1 MKTSATKTTLRLL
14 PLLLGFFVMGFC
26 DIVGIIS
33 DYVQRAFHWSDVLTG
48 FVPSM
53 VFIWFLFFSI
63 PAGNAM
69 NRIGRK
75 NTVLVSLV
83 VTVVGMVLPLVAYNT
98 TTCMLAFALLGIG
111 NAILQVSLNPL
122 LRNVLSNDRYLT
134 SGMTAGQVVKAV
146 SSLCGP
152 EIVVFVVARFGDGH
166 WYYSFPVLGAIT
178 IVTAVWLWLT
188 PIEHEKDSGS
198 PLAVMGTFSLL
209 ADRTVLLLFV
219 GILAVVGLDV
229 AVNYMGSKLMSA
241 RFLWEAAD
249 CKYAPQTY
257 FFMRTIGALLGSV
270 LLARIDAVRYFRV
283 NIVLCIVSIALLIVS
298 PSATMALACIGG
310 IGFFA
315 SSVFSIV
322 YSVAMQR
329 RPEYA
334 NEISGLMVTAISG
347 GALVTPVIGYCME
360 LAGINGG
367 LYVIMA
373 CAIYLAVCAFA
384 VRNKTKENE

>member
-1 MKTSATKTTLRLL
+1 MMKSKTIIALL
-14 PLLLGFFVMGFC
+14 PLMLSFFVMGFC
-26 DIVGIIS
+26 DIVGILS
-33 DYVQRAFHWSDVLTG
+33 DYVQRAFHWSDAMTG

-63 PAGNAM
+63 PAGNIM

-75 NTVLVSLV
+75 TTVLVSLA
-83 VTVVGMVLPLVAYNT
+83 VTVVGMALPLVAYTT
-98 TTCMLAFALLGIG
+98 TTCMAAFALLGIG

-122 LRNVLSNDRYLT
+122 LANVLTNDRYLT
-134 SGMTAGQVVKAV
+134 SGMTAGQVIKAL

-152 EIVVFVVARFGDGH
+152 ELVVLVVARYGEGH
-166 WYYSFPVLGAIT
+166 WYYCFPVLGLVT
-178 IVTAVWLWLT
+178 IVTAVWLWAV
-188 PIEHEKDSGS
+188 PIPREKSGGEQ
-198 PLAVMGTFSLL
+198 LAIGETFRLL

-241 RFLWEAAD
+241 RFLWDAAD
-249 CKYAPQTY
+249 CKFAPQAY
-257 FFMRTIGALLGSV
+257 FLMRTIGALLGSV
-270 LLARIDAVRYFRV
+270 VLAKIDAVRYFRV
-283 NIVLCIVSIALLIVS
+283 NIVCCMVAIALLIVS
-298 PSATMALACIGG
+298 RDATMALVCIGG

-329 RPEYA
+329 RPEQA

-347 GALVTPVIGYCME
+347 GALVTPIIGFSME
-360 LAGINGG
+360 LMGINGG

-373 CAIYLAVCAFA
+373 CAVYLAACAFK
-384 VRNKTKENE
+384 VR